1 MATVFA
7 TESLTLKTSD
17 NKSKIMDFLQDV
29 TSEQFD
35 YWINFYSVIF
45 TLLILSLSINLSFFI
60 KNIWNRILS
69 ILVMNGIFS
78 LILDYFF
85 AIPQVG
91 YHEQR
96 IFYVFIYKGYNQNLF
111 GSFFYCDQCIH
122 CPTHSL
128 TSIFFTMAKASPC
141 IKSLNFHSLSVC

>member
-7 TESLTLKTSD
+7 AESFTLKIFD
-17 NKSKIMDFLQDV
+17 NKRKIMDFLQDV
-29 TSEQFD
+29 THEQFD

-78 LILDYFF
+78 LILNYFF
-85 AIPQVG
+85 AVPQIE
-91 YHEQR
+91 YTQQHM
-96 IFYVFIYKGYNQNLF
+96 FYVFIYKGYNQNLF
-111 GSFFYCDQCIH
+111 GG
-122 CPTHSL
+122 
-128 TSIFFTMAKASPC
+128 FFTVIIAFIALLILLLRYFLQWRK
-141 IKSLNFHSLSVC
+141 HHHV